1 MEKELHESVVYFLFL
16 HLTKQ
21 NKMTTLRQNKVA
33 RLVQKEL
40 ASFFQL
46 ESRNYF
52 QGKMISVTQ
61 VRVSPDLS
69 LAKVYISIF
78 PLDKNE
84 DFMSTVNQ
92 HKKII
97 RNALSRKIRYQLRII
112 PELAFFHDDSIDYAD
127 RIDQLLKS

>member
-1 MEKELHESVVYFLFL
+1 
-16 HLTKQ
+16 
-21 NKMTTLRQNKVA
+21 MTTLRQNKVA

-40 ASFFQL
+40 ASFFQI

-52 QGKMISVTQ
+52 QGKMITVTQ

-69 LAKVYISIF
+69 LAKVYLSIF

-84 DFMSTVNQ
+84 DFMPTVNQ

-97 RNALSRKIRYQLRII
+97 RNALSQKIRYQLRIM

-127 RIDQLLKS
+127 RIDKLLKS

>member
-1 MEKELHESVVYFLFL
+1 MISIEEWGLIIPDD
-16 HLTKQ
+16 TKQ
-21 NKMTTLRQNKVA
+21 HKMTTLRQNKVA

-52 QGKMISVTQ
+52 QGKMITVTQ
-61 VRVSPDLS
+61 VRVSPDLL

-78 PLDKNE
+78 PLNENE
-84 DFMSTVNQ
+84 DFMSIVNQ

-97 RNALSRKIRYQLRII
+97 RNALSQKIRYQLRTM

-127 RIDQLLKS
+127 RIDKLLKS